1 METVIY
7 SWLSLF
13 QPRFS
18 PPWAEFSRAMGYGD
32 HHIFILYPFSAKIQP
47 AMVRI
52 VTSHGVWKLL
62 RQWLTRT
69 PTMESRLDPH
79 GARRLQPIPR
89 ARRATTPHTVTTQD
103 CGHIARGRLRW
114 LVPGSSPSAIRPPP
128 QRLTSSTKPATAAP
142 RRLDHPTFATATAGC
157 HCYCRRPPR
166 LLAATVAAGCQR
178 LLSLLAAS
186 QLLSRSLDFH
196 SRGHGA
202 HRGPRRHRR
211 CRHRHHLH
219 QDAGT
224 VVTSP
229 LWP

>member
-1 METVIY
+1 MGGCQSAGVVAQFPSHPWWPKRYLETTVVDPELHTASVTAATRGVILQQRYLKGTTQRSVLWCHLPSWSLFSRDSARHGQNSHEPWGMETAIY

-79 GARRLQPIPR
+79 GARRL
-89 ARRATTPHTVTTQD
+89 
-103 CGHIARGRLRW
+103 
-114 LVPGSSPSAIRPPP
+114 
-128 QRLTSSTKPATAAP
+128 
-142 RRLDHPTFATATAGC
+142 
-157 HCYCRRPPR
+157 
-166 LLAATVAAGCQR
+166 
-178 LLSLLAAS
+178 
-186 QLLSRSLDFH
+186 
-196 SRGHGA
+196 
-202 HRGPRRHRR
+202 
-211 CRHRHHLH
+211 
-219 QDAGT
+219 
-224 VVTSP
+224 
-229 LWP
+229 